1 MLPCVVL
8 DCMGMRLGVPSKLK
22 SSSLSDVSLL
32 LSAEFDGKKGAFLFD
47 ALLFTE
53 KERPECQNRKVF
65 FTNNQFVEAWI
76 KLYRLVTKR
85 LYFEIPSPSPSLPP
99 QTPAMHANQRHTAGG
114 EPAMNQHPE

>member
-22 SSSLSDVSLL
+22 PSSLSDVSLL

-85 LYFEIPSPSPSLPP
+85 LYFEIPSPSLPP
-99 QTPAMHANQRHTAGG
+99 QTPATNANQRHTAGG

>member
-22 SSSLSDVSLL
+22 PSSLSDVSLL

-53 KERPECQNRKVF
+53 KERPECQNRRRGSS
-65 FTNNQFVEAWI
+65 FTVSLPSAFI
-76 KLYRLVTKR
+76 SKSLPLPFLLKR
-85 LYFEIPSPSPSLPP
+85 LPRMPTNDILLGVSL
-99 QTPAMHANQRHTAGG
+99 Q
-114 EPAMNQHPE
+114 